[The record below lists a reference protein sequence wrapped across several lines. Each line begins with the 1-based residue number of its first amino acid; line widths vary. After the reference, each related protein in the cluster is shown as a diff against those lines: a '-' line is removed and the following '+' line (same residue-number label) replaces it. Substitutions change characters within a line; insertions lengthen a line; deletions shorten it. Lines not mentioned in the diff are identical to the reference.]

1 MPNDDIVT
9 RLRDYSARGA
19 VFATNDMC
27 WEAAA
32 EIERLRALIR
42 SYADAR
48 EGIMLNWSA
57 DRKGLWHLLHAADE
71 ALLEEA
77 RRG

>member
-1 MPNDDIVT
+1 MADDIVE

-27 WEAAA
+27 WEAAD
-32 EIERLRALIR
+32 EIERLRAIGK
-42 SYADAR
+42 SHYGPHHDPMWCP
-48 EGIMLNWSA
+48 ICDSA
-57 DRKGLWHLLHAADE
+57 WPCPTWIQFFG
-71 ALLEEA
+71 EED